1 MRTLKRVMV
10 RRGSRRGFG
19 SVLVLLAL
27 ALGAGGAAPG
37 AAIDFETSEGYSVGN
52 LHGQPSSGVQWG
64 GDVTSKIAV
73 TSAAAQSGAQ
83 SVLIDS
89 GLSSGRVNNDLAVG
103 AVPNRFSMKFHWRPS
118 GTGSG
123 NATIYL
129 SQFAG
134 SETSFTGPFVQFSA
148 TSTTYQIKYVE
159 NGSVG
164 NIKLGM
170 LPAVYENS
178 WWEVEIVGDLS
189 TLTFDFYLDGTLEA
203 SGLGFRNTITNLA
216 TSLNYLGLQA
226 ATSGLSDHYFDNIEI
241 TRAPPPVP
249 ALPGWGPALLL
260 VILASMAAWVSRA
273 RSMEA

>member
-1 MRTLKRVMV
+1 MLTIGL
-10 RRGSRRGFG
+10 
-19 SVLVLLAL
+19 
-27 ALGAGGAAPG
+27 
-37 AAIDFETSEGYSVGN
+37 
-52 LHGQPSSGVQWG
+52 
-64 GDVTSKIAV
+64 IAV
-73 TSAAAQSGAQ
+73 VVVVQ
-83 SVLIDS
+83 I
-89 GLSSGRVNNDLAVG
+89 AVG
-103 AVPNRFSMKFHWRPS
+103 AVPNRFSVKFYWRPS

-129 SQFAG
+129 SQFAA

-148 TSTTYQIKYVE
+148 TSTSYQIKYVE
-159 NGSVG
+159 NGAVG

-170 LPAVYENS
+170 SPAVYENS
-178 WWEVEIVGDLS
+178 WWEAEIVGDLS

-203 SGLGFRNTITNLA
+203 SGLGFRNTITNVA

-260 VILASMAAWVSRA
+260 ALLVSMAALVSRA
-273 RSMEA
+273 RSTEA